1 MGKLMN
7 GWAAR
12 RPSNPVLQALRFA
25 AVLAGCAA
33 VLAYGPAARAEQVD
47 DPTGDFLTAFANA
60 HPTATNGDLDA
71 IFASTTFDGTNF
83 HLSARVNGDVGF
95 TEGGLYVWGVDRGEG
110 IDFFQTL
117 PNPTGA
123 GVSFDSFIVVNQNGT
138 GMIVRDFLPGGLDT
152 SAVQLGAG
160 AITISGG
167 RIDVIASLADLPTR
181 GRDALDYGFNFWPRL
196 GGISSNDQIADFAPD
211 ARNITAG
218 VPEPATWAMM
228 ILGFGFAG
236 SALRRRN
243 TASAV

>member
-1 MGKLMN
+1 MSVILESLPLGQKV
-7 GWAAR
+7 GI
-12 RPSNPVLQALRFA
+12 
-25 AVLAGCAA
+25 
-33 VLAYGPAARAEQVD
+33 
-47 DPTGDFLTAFANA
+47 AF
-60 HPTATNGDLDA
+60 
-71 IFASTTFDGTNF
+71 S
-83 HLSARVNGDVGF
+83 
-95 TEGGLYVWGVDRGEG
+95 
-110 IDFFQTL
+110 
-117 PNPTGA
+117 
-123 GVSFDSFIVVNQNGT
+123 
-138 GMIVRDFLPGGLDT
+138 GGLDT

-243 TASAV
+243 TASVV